1 VYCVIEE
8 LVMQK
13 LVNFIAI
20 SIFATSAVAAD
31 WEDPEARF
39 DATKNFT
46 SKSTIEWVLT
56 KDVQTTCDRESKRRG
71 LGGFDYAVLACSFW
85 QGSTCIIFTKPTT
98 TLHEIGHEMRHCFQG
113 NYH

>member
-1 VYCVIEE
+1 
-8 LVMQK
+8 MQN
-13 LVNFIAI
+13 LINFIAI
-20 SIFATSAVAAD
+20 SIFASSAVAAD
-31 WEDPEARF
+31 WENPEARF

-56 KDVQTTCDRESKRRG
+56 KDLQKTCDRESKRRG
-71 LGGFDYAVLACSFW
+71 LGGFDFPVDACSFW
-85 QGSTCIIFTKPTT
+85 QGPTCIIFTRPAA